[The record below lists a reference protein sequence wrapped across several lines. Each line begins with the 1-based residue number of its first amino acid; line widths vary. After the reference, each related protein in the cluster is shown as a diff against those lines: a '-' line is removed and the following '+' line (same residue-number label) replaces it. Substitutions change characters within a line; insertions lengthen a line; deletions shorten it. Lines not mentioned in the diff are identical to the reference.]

1 MSEAVEQIKQT
12 TGGGGAEQLERL
24 LALRRELL
32 NERRDAES
40 PAVARALE
48 MTDYYLFLALT
59 YFGYSDEM
67 CPEQAGVF
75 A

>member
-1 MSEAVEQIKQT
+1 MQQIKQT
-12 TGGGGAEQLERL
+12 TGGGGGGDAEQLERL
-24 LALRRELL
+24 LALRGELL
-32 NERRDAES
+32 NERGAAES
-40 PAVARALE
+40 PAVARALQ

-67 CPEQAGVF
+67 CPEQAGVV